1 MKLEFPGLFD
11 LQVNGF
17 AGVDF
22 NAPDLTSDGLAEA
35 LERQRATGVT
45 RCLPTLITSSLDRFA
60 RNARVIAR
68 SPDPAV
74 AGIHMEGPYL
84 SPEDGPRGAHPREH
98 VTDASIADFDRRQE
112 AADGR
117 IVLVTL
123 APEAPGAL
131 SLIDHLVKA
140 GVRVAIGHTG
150 GTPQQV
156 EDAISAGATLA
167 THLGNGCAQMLPR
180 HPNFIWT
187 LLAADPVAASFIV
200 DGHHLPAATVKAMVR
215 AKGVERSI
223 LVTDATSAA
232 GCGPGRYSIGDVV
245 CESREDGRV
254 SLPGTPYLAGI
265 LTHPGS
271 SHRQHREVHGPAD
284 RHGPPHGLDDP
295 RALSR
300 SPDSR
305 HGQRRVGRVRV
316 ERAERSVRVDLPPGQ
331 TPGVATSIAKT
342 WPVRAR
348 ATSSTFSIPRHSVA
362 ITNNVFRLT
371 PPRAHEKQPRSSG
384 DRLQHLAALPDPY
397 APLVGHVRVPDGLFR
412 IEANAVGNTV
422 TQVGPHAAVGKA
434 AVCGDV
440 EGRQFPAM
448 GLGHDE
454 RGVVRRHRHTVRK
467 GAAIGNLP
475 RRAVRR
481 YERDRIRRVDV
492 RVAAA
497 VHDDLIPGAAR
508 KARQVRVVRQRA
520 GWLPS

>member
-17 AGVDF
+17 AGIDF
-22 NAPDLTSDGLAEA
+22 NAPGLTGEGLAEA

-45 RCLPTLITSSLDRFA
+45 RCLPTLITSSFDRFA

-98 VTDASIADFDRRQE
+98 VTNASIADFDRRQE

-131 SLIDHLVKA
+131 SLIGHLVKG

-167 THLGNGCAQMLPR
+167 THLGNGCAQTLPR

-200 DGHHLPAATVKAMVR
+200 DGHHLPAATVKGLVR
-215 AKGVERSI
+215 AKGVDRSI

-232 GCGPGRYSIGDVV
+232 ACGPGRYSIGDVV

-254 SLPGTPYLAGI
+254 SLPGTPYLAGSS
-265 LTHPGS
+265 LTLDRAVANTVKFTGMPIEVVLPMASTIPALYLGVQTAGTVSAEWDGS
-271 SHRQHREVHGPAD
+271 ELNV
-284 RHGPPHGLDDP
+284 
-295 RALSR
+295 
-300 SPDSR
+300 
-305 HGQRRVGRVRV
+305 
-316 ERAERSVRVDLPPGQ
+316 RSV
-331 TPGVATSIAKT
+331 
-342 WPVRAR
+342 
-348 ATSSTFSIPRHSVA
+348 
-362 ITNNVFRLT
+362 
-371 PPRAHEKQPRSSG
+371 E
-384 DRLQHLAALPDPY
+384 
-397 APLVGHVRVPDGLFR
+397 
-412 IEANAVGNTV
+412 
-422 TQVGPHAAVGKA
+422 
-434 AVCGDV
+434 
-440 EGRQFPAM
+440 
-448 GLGHDE
+448 
-454 RGVVRRHRHTVRK
+454 
-467 GAAIGNLP
+467 
-475 RRAVRR
+475 
-481 YERDRIRRVDV
+481 
-492 RVAAA
+492 
-497 VHDDLIPGAAR
+497 
-508 KARQVRVVRQRA
+508 
-520 GWLPS
+520 

>member
-17 AGVDF
+17 AGIDF
-22 NAPDLTSDGLAEA
+22 NAPGLTGEGLAEA

-45 RCLPTLITSSLDRFA
+45 RCLPTLITSSFDRFA

-98 VTDASIADFDRRQE
+98 VTNASIADFDRRQE

-200 DGHHLPAATVKAMVR
+200 DGHHLPAATVKGLVR
-215 AKGVERSI
+215 AKGVDRSI

-232 GCGPGRYSIGDVV
+232 ACGPGRYSIGDVV

-254 SLPGTPYLAGI
+254 SLPGTPYLAGSS
-265 LTHPGS
+265 LTLDRAIANTVKFTGLPIDVVLPMASTIPALYLGVQTAGTVSAEWDGS
-271 SHRQHREVHGPAD
+271 ELNV
-284 RHGPPHGLDDP
+284 
-295 RALSR
+295 
-300 SPDSR
+300 
-305 HGQRRVGRVRV
+305 
-316 ERAERSVRVDLPPGQ
+316 RSV
-331 TPGVATSIAKT
+331 
-342 WPVRAR
+342 
-348 ATSSTFSIPRHSVA
+348 
-362 ITNNVFRLT
+362 
-371 PPRAHEKQPRSSG
+371 E
-384 DRLQHLAALPDPY
+384 
-397 APLVGHVRVPDGLFR
+397 
-412 IEANAVGNTV
+412 
-422 TQVGPHAAVGKA
+422 
-434 AVCGDV
+434 
-440 EGRQFPAM
+440 
-448 GLGHDE
+448 
-454 RGVVRRHRHTVRK
+454 
-467 GAAIGNLP
+467 
-475 RRAVRR
+475 
-481 YERDRIRRVDV
+481 
-492 RVAAA
+492 
-497 VHDDLIPGAAR
+497 
-508 KARQVRVVRQRA
+508 
-520 GWLPS
+520 